1 MKSHWSK
8 LFFPIFFVIILF
20 MVLVKYISF
29 HTTFWDLG
37 WQDYIVYN
45 IIPGQS
51 WQFLFRGHAH
61 IFSLFY
67 SFLYKF
73 LPSPVLLIT
82 CQILAIVGAGLLV
95 SGQWTVDGGQ
105 KSNRLQTIL
114 IILYLLYFPVW
125 YNCLFDFHFE
135 HLFVLFCA
143 IFYWLV
149 IGQWSVDSRQ
159 KPNRL
164 PSKTLVFLICV
175 LCCLV
180 KEVFALSAIMMG
192 VYVIVRR
199 RWLVCGLLIVL
210 FSCLYFIFVECYA
223 IPYFTAGKEAPAIWH
238 SAFGYL
244 GSNMKEV
251 FLNLLTHPWLLITE
265 TLSDWRKLLYIIA
278 IFGPF
283 LFIPFLS
290 PLELLPALPQFFIS
304 LLSHNPNHYALSSQY
319 TAGLIVPVFVAFIK
333 GLPRAGRLWRVVKD
347 LESCQL
353 SVVSGQRFGQWSM
366 DGRQKKID
374 YQPQAIEKKEGVKN
388 GEEQVRKSGGMAVG
402 NGVSKR
408 YIANFKIFPQR
419 GDVWNNFS
427 VQACSNIYFFKYCR
441 GFWQRIRQSFF
452 TISLPSKREFN
463 GSKDIDFNLQGDCN
477 ITTREGEKFNKRNR
491 HITPKIKLPY
501 NLSSTIDHPLPTT
514 NYQLLTIILLVSIFF
529 HILLSPS
536 PISPFDIRCSGKS
549 TYDTQWNYSWIT
561 ENLGHVPIKL
571 YLFKNREFY
580 KLLSKL
586 GIGYIAL
593 HGDQNQKF
601 YRKTKRDI
609 ERYTTILY
617 DKKFWLL
624 GKINNEIEDDFT
636 IYLGSIL
643 FSDQDISK
651 MLPFLKL
658 ESVVFTK
665 SFKNLTSF
673 KNLNASNQ
681 LFTIF
686 PIIKQKGW
694 IYKEKKINPTKY
706 IVKLNAISSF
716 LLVFKQTYDPN
727 WQAIVLKDTKQLEV
741 VHSRHVYSVI
751 NGFWIDQTGDL
762 EIVIRYKPQD
772 WFEIGLVISALTFI
786 GCIGYLIYDWR
797 KNKKLVVSDRGD
809 ASVGQRKKVG
819 CSL

>member
-1 MKSHWSK
+1 MIHFGRVSSSLASEVFAQLPKFLHSA
-8 LFFPIFFVIILF
+8 FCQFGTIIFITVTF
-20 MVLVKYISF
+20 MGLIKYYSF

-319 TAGLIVPVFVAFIK
+319 TAGLIVPVFVAFI
-333 GLPRAGRLWRVVKD
+333 
-347 LESCQL
+347 
-353 SVVSGQRFGQWSM
+353 
-366 DGRQKKID
+366 
-374 YQPQAIEKKEGVKN
+374 YGVKRLERLN
-388 GEEQVRKSGGMAVG
+388 VITLKWIS
-402 NGVSKR
+402 
-408 YIANFKIFPQR
+408 IF
-419 GDVWNNFS
+419 V
-427 VQACSNIYFFKYCR
+427 I
-441 GFWQRIRQSFF
+441 
-452 TISLPSKREFN
+452 
-463 GSKDIDFNLQGDCN
+463 
-477 ITTREGEKFNKRNR
+477 
-491 HITPKIKLPY
+491 
-501 NLSSTIDHPLPTT
+501 LSSL
-514 NYQLLTIILLVSIFF
+514 FF

-536 PISPFDIRCSGKS
+536 PISRIF
-549 TYDTQWNYSWIT
+549 WF
-561 ENLGHVPIKL
+561 ELVPQ
-571 YLFKNREFY
+571 YHY
-580 KLLSKL
+580 TA
-586 GIGYIAL
+586 YIP
-593 HGDQNQKF
+593 
-601 YRKTKRDI
+601 TKRDAMI
-609 ERYTTILY
+609 KEAIKEYIP
-617 DKKFWLL
+617 
-624 GKINNEIEDDFT
+624 DDFNVSVST
-636 IYLGSIL
+636 QNSVNCAHLAHRRYYFCFPKGVTEPAKVPDFSNKSLIGLWTVIKDLVSGQWTKEKRLPTTDYRLIYADYVVLDLKRQWFVNDRGCDL
-643 FSDQDISK
+643 WRNGQCHNPAFSQE
-651 MLPFLKL
+651 FLKL
-658 ESVVFTK
+658 VEETK
-665 SFKNLTSF
+665 KR
-673 KNLNASNQ
+673 
-681 LFTIF
+681 
-686 PIIKQKGW
+686 
-694 IYKEKKINPTKY
+694 
-706 IVKLNAISSF
+706 
-716 LLVFKQTYDPN
+716 YD
-727 WQAIVLKDTKQLEV
+727 
-741 VHSRHVYSVI
+741 
-751 NGFWIDQTGDL
+751 
-762 EIVIRYKPQD
+762 
-772 WFEIGLVISALTFI
+772 
-786 GCIGYLIYDWR
+786 LIYEKDGFMILKR
-797 KNKKLVVSDRGD
+797 R
-809 ASVGQRKKVG
+809 
-819 CSL
+819 

>member
-82 CQILAIVGAGLLV
+82 CQALAIVGAGLLV
-95 SGQWTVDGGQ
+95 SGQWTMDGGQ

-149 IGQWSVDSRQ
+149 IDQWTVDSRE
-159 KPNRL
+159 KPNRLQTTDYPL

-199 RWLVCGLLIVL
+199 RWFVCGLLIVL

-251 FLNLLTHPWLLITE
+251 FLTLLTHPWLLITE

-283 LFIPFLS
+283 LFIPLLA
-290 PLELLPALPQFFIS
+290 PLELLPALPQLFIS

-319 TAGLIVPVFVAFIK
+319 TAGLIVPFFVAFIK
-333 GLPRAGRLWRVVKD
+333 GLPRANRLWT
-347 LESCQL
+347 
-353 SVVSGQRFGQWSM
+353 
-366 DGRQKKID
+366 
-374 YQPQAIEKKEGVKN
+374 A
-388 GEEQVRKSGGMAVG
+388 
-402 NGVSKR
+402 
-408 YIANFKIFPQR
+408 
-419 GDVWNNFS
+419 
-427 VQACSNIYFFKYCR
+427 
-441 GFWQRIRQSFF
+441 
-452 TISLPSKREFN
+452 
-463 GSKDIDFNLQGDCN
+463 
-477 ITTREGEKFNKRNR
+477 
-491 HITPKIKLPY
+491 Y
-501 NLSSTIDHPLPTT
+501 NLSPTIDHPLPTT

-536 PISPFDIRCSGKS
+536 PISRIF
-549 TYDTQWNYSWIT
+549 WF
-561 ENLGHVPIKL
+561 ELVPQ
-571 YLFKNREFY
+571 YHY
-580 KLLSKL
+580 TA
-586 GIGYIAL
+586 YIP
-593 HGDQNQKF
+593 
-601 YRKTKRDI
+601 TKRDAMI
-609 ERYTTILY
+609 KEAI
-617 DKKFWLL
+617 KKY
-624 GKINNEIEDDFT
+624 IPDDFNVSVST
-636 IYLGSIL
+636 QNSVNCAHLAHRRYYFCFPKGVTEPAKVPDFSNKSLIGLWTVIKDLVSSQWTKEKRLPTTDYRLIYADYVVLDLKRQWFVNDRGCDL
-643 FSDQDISK
+643 WRNGQCHNPAFSQE
-651 MLPFLKL
+651 FLKL
-658 ESVVFTK
+658 VEETK
-665 SFKNLTSF
+665 KR
-673 KNLNASNQ
+673 
-681 LFTIF
+681 
-686 PIIKQKGW
+686 
-694 IYKEKKINPTKY
+694 
-706 IVKLNAISSF
+706 
-716 LLVFKQTYDPN
+716 YD
-727 WQAIVLKDTKQLEV
+727 
-741 VHSRHVYSVI
+741 
-751 NGFWIDQTGDL
+751 
-762 EIVIRYKPQD
+762 
-772 WFEIGLVISALTFI
+772 
-786 GCIGYLIYDWR
+786 LIYEKDGFMILKR
-797 KNKKLVVSDRGD
+797 R
-809 ASVGQRKKVG
+809 
-819 CSL
+819 

>member
-95 SGQWTVDGGQ
+95 SGRWTVNGGQ

-149 IGQWSVDSRQ
+149 IGQWSVDSRE
-159 KPNRL
+159 KPNRLQTTDYPL

-251 FLNLLTHPWLLITE
+251 FLTLLTHPWLLITE

-347 LESCQL
+347 LESCQRFGQL

-374 YQPQAIEKKEGVKN
+374 YQPQTIEKKEGVKN
-388 GEEQVRKSGGMAVG
+388 GEEQVRESGGMAVG

-427 VQACSNIYFFKYCR
+427 VQACSNIYSFKYCR

-477 ITTREGEKFNKRNR
+477 ITTREDEKFNKRNR

-536 PISPFDIRCSGKS
+536 PISRIF
-549 TYDTQWNYSWIT
+549 WF
-561 ENLGHVPIKL
+561 ELVPQ
-571 YLFKNREFY
+571 YHY
-580 KLLSKL
+580 TA
-586 GIGYIAL
+586 YIP
-593 HGDQNQKF
+593 
-601 YRKTKRDI
+601 TKRDAMI
-609 ERYTTILY
+609 KEAIKEYIP
-617 DKKFWLL
+617 
-624 GKINNEIEDDFT
+624 DDFNVSVST
-636 IYLGSIL
+636 QNSVNCAHLAHRRYYFCFPKGATEPAKVPDFSNKSLIGLWTVIKDLVSGQWTKEKRLPTTDYRLIYADYVVLDLKRQWFVNDRGCDL
-643 FSDQDISK
+643 WRNGQCHNPAFSQE
-651 MLPFLKL
+651 FLKL
-658 ESVVFTK
+658 VEETK
-665 SFKNLTSF
+665 KR
-673 KNLNASNQ
+673 
-681 LFTIF
+681 
-686 PIIKQKGW
+686 
-694 IYKEKKINPTKY
+694 
-706 IVKLNAISSF
+706 
-716 LLVFKQTYDPN
+716 YD
-727 WQAIVLKDTKQLEV
+727 
-741 VHSRHVYSVI
+741 
-751 NGFWIDQTGDL
+751 
-762 EIVIRYKPQD
+762 
-772 WFEIGLVISALTFI
+772 
-786 GCIGYLIYDWR
+786 LIYEKDGFMILKR
-797 KNKKLVVSDRGD
+797 R
-809 ASVGQRKKVG
+809 
-819 CSL
+819 

>member
-1 MKSHWSK
+1 MIHFGRVSSSLASEVFAQLPKFLHSA
-8 LFFPIFFVIILF
+8 FCQFGTIIFITVTF
-20 MVLVKYISF
+20 MGLIKYYSF

-95 SGQWTVDGGQ
+95 SGRWTVDGGQ

-149 IGQWSVDSRQ
+149 IGQWSVDGGQ
-159 KPNRL
+159 KSNRL

-347 LESCQL
+347 LDSSQRFGQL
-353 SVVSGQRFGQWSM
+353 SVVSGQKFGQWSM

-374 YQPQAIEKKEGVKN
+374 YQPQTIEKKEGVKN
-388 GEEQVRKSGGMAVG
+388 GEEQVRESGGMAVG

-536 PISPFDIRCSGKS
+536 PISRIF
-549 TYDTQWNYSWIT
+549 WF
-561 ENLGHVPIKL
+561 ELVPQ
-571 YLFKNREFY
+571 YHY
-580 KLLSKL
+580 TA
-586 GIGYIAL
+586 YIP
-593 HGDQNQKF
+593 
-601 YRKTKRDI
+601 TKRDAMI
-609 ERYTTILY
+609 KEAIKEYIP
-617 DKKFWLL
+617 
-624 GKINNEIEDDFT
+624 DDFNVSVST
-636 IYLGSIL
+636 QNSVNCAHLAHRRYYFCFPKGVTEPAKVPDFSNKSLIGLWTVIKDLVSGQWTKEKRLPTTDYRLIYADYVVLDLKRQWFVNDRGCDL
-643 FSDQDISK
+643 WRNGQCHNPAFSQE
-651 MLPFLKL
+651 FLKL
-658 ESVVFTK
+658 VEETK
-665 SFKNLTSF
+665 KR
-673 KNLNASNQ
+673 
-681 LFTIF
+681 
-686 PIIKQKGW
+686 
-694 IYKEKKINPTKY
+694 
-706 IVKLNAISSF
+706 
-716 LLVFKQTYDPN
+716 YD
-727 WQAIVLKDTKQLEV
+727 
-741 VHSRHVYSVI
+741 
-751 NGFWIDQTGDL
+751 
-762 EIVIRYKPQD
+762 
-772 WFEIGLVISALTFI
+772 
-786 GCIGYLIYDWR
+786 LIYEKDGFMILKR
-797 KNKKLVVSDRGD
+797 R
-809 ASVGQRKKVG
+809 
-819 CSL
+819 